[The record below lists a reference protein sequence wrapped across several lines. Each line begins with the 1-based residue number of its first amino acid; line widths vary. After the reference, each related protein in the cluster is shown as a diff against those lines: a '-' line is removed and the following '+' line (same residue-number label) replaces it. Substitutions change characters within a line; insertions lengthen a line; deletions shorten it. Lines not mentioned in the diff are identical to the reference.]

1 MGELGGAGDDD
12 ESFGE
17 PADER
22 VEGGLVVEEPSE
34 VHATGERDGET
45 EDSEAEENRAHSLT
59 VLTGSQS

>member
-34 VHATGERDGET
+34 VHATA
-45 EDSEAEENRAHSLT
+45 SAT
-59 VLTGSQS
+59 VRPRTARRRRTARTA